1 MMQPDNKEK
10 EIRKEF
16 IKRIVITII
25 EIAAIIAVIWFIIL
39 ACRSIWISEAKAD
52 RYVKT
57 EYLDLVGE

>member
-1 MMQPDNKEK
+1 MQPDNKEK

-25 EIAAIIAVIWFIIL
+25 EIAAIIAVIWFIVWGL
-39 ACRSIWISEAKAD
+39 RSIGIFEAKAD
-52 RYVKT
+52 RCVKT